1 KQDSNFKYAIE
12 LFEHA
17 IELAKSDSTR
27 ITDRDIIIA
36 STSMADTHY
45 RWAEAYEYD
54 SQLDTAI
61 DHAMLGYKTMLQVVE
76 LGSYDTKTRETQM
89 KCMLL
94 LGLLLKKTKKPDE
107 ARLYL
112 EKVIEMRPQTWSRD
126 QRRCVSRACYHL
138 IPILLDANEVE

>member
-1 KQDSNFKYAIE
+1 YLNKALELVEDKTSVYIALGNVEKQDSNFKYAIE

-76 LGSYDTKTRETQM
+76 LGSYDTKT
-89 KCMLL
+89 
-94 LGLLLKKTKKPDE
+94 
-107 ARLYL
+107 
-112 EKVIEMRPQTWSRD
+112 
-126 QRRCVSRACYHL
+126 
-138 IPILLDANEVE
+138 